1 MREQV
6 EMHAERKRTPD
17 HYFMRTLKERYRT
30 KISPSSVKHSSR
42 RCRKDGSARG
52 CLESGGREGERGGM
66 NDGTKKVGG
75 GHAPKLSPMLLLTIA
90 VRQPGHKLLVREEL
104 AVIGRHEVV
113 GAGARRGGSLRGG
126 GGGGRVCLRVIVKGR
141 RKVDVVRMS
150 LIIRRF

>member
-1 MREQV
+1 
-6 EMHAERKRTPD
+6 
-17 HYFMRTLKERYRT
+17 
-30 KISPSSVKHSSR
+30 
-42 RCRKDGSARG
+42 
-52 CLESGGREGERGGM
+52 
-66 NDGTKKVGG
+66 
-75 GHAPKLSPMLLLTIA
+75 MLLLTIA